1 MKYTIFSIILIYT
14 IFSINAYAQYKVE
27 ITPSNIT
34 YAKMQLDCTNV
45 QDCDEKILLWVEK
58 QKSFTGEWNESS
70 ENSIASKVEQDL
82 EGNSIT
88 KYYHSNDFT
97 VSKIDISSQ
106 LQDQAL
112 DAAIEKKL
120 KCGESTIKFI
130 GKNNV
135 SKNLTKEQIKTMV
148 TTYSQIFDLLKAGA
162 VETAIDDMQNVV
174 VDGTI
179 VTEQDKSNIISF
191 INGCK

>member
-1 MKYTIFSIILIYT
+1 MKFTILVISLLYTISGI
-14 IFSINAYAQYKVE
+14 AQMKVE
-27 ITPSNIT
+27 IKPNDSK
-34 YAKMQLDCTNV
+34 YAKMQLDCTNA
-45 QDCDEKILLWVEK
+45 QDCDAKILSWIER
-58 QKSFTGEWNESS
+58 QKSFVGEWDESS
-70 ENSIASKVEQDL
+70 ENSISSKVEQDL

-88 KYYHSNDFT
+88 KYYHSNDFI

-106 LQDQAL
+106 LQEQAL
-112 DAAIEKKL
+112 DAAIENKL

-174 VDGTI
+174 VDNII